1 MFREIPNL
9 LTLGNLACGL
19 LGINFLV
26 NYNPY
31 TGSESLIYA
40 LILMGIAG
48 ILDFFDG
55 FTARLLKVDG
65 EMGKQLDI
73 LADLVTFGF
82 LPGLIWKKF
91 MDMTGVC
98 PPTGFCINQYV
109 WLLIPLAAAYRL
121 AKFNIS
127 TDQKVNFKGIPTP
140 ITGLALASWVLLFD
154 GISAEGLS
162 YSQIQ
167 TNSDWGFYKVLT
179 NFYVMLYMPLL
190 SSYLMISDLDM
201 LSFKF
206 NKEDGLNVYRIGL
219 LIVLLGLFVVN
230 YRYALPIF
238 YIIYIIISQVS
249 FAIVNRKNNE

>member
-19 LGINFLV
+19 LGINALMD
-26 NYNPY
+26 YNPY
-31 TGSESLIYA
+31 MRSETFIFA
-40 LILMGIAG
+40 FILMGIAG
-48 ILDFFDG
+48 VLDFFDG

-65 EMGKQLDI
+65 EMGKQLDS
-73 LADLVTFGF
+73 LADLVTFGV

-91 MDMTGVC
+91 MDMTGAC

-140 ITGLALASWVLLFD
+140 ISGLALASWVLLFD
-154 GISAEGLS
+154 GLNYAETQAMPGWNMDK
-162 YSQIQ
+162 IM
-167 TNSDWGFYKVLT
+167 TH
-179 NFYVMLYMPLL
+179 FYVMLYMPLL
-190 SSYLMISDLDM
+190 ASYLMVSDLDM

-206 NKEDGLNVYRIGL
+206 NKADQLNPYR
-219 LIVLLGLFVVN
+219 IVLLVGLLVLFVLN
-230 YRYALPIF
+230 YRIALPVF
-238 YIIYIIISQVS
+238 YIIYIVISQIAFS
-249 FAIVNRKNNE
+249 LVNKNSNE

>member
-65 EMGKQLDI
+65 EMGKQLDS
-73 LADLVTFGF
+73 LADLVTFGV

-91 MDMTGVC
+91 MDMTGAC

-230 YRYALPIF
+230 YRYALQIF